1 MSYSHLTPIC
11 RGRIQALAQEGKN
24 RSEIGRIMGR
34 DRTTI
39 GRELRRNALPSGYDA
54 VTAQRRYKK
63 RRMECRPMK
72 KLEHQPLRDY
82 VFDQLPAGLTPEQ
95 VAGRLPLLFP
105 DDPKMR
111 ISHEALYQGLYC
123 DERLHCLIKHLP
135 QSRPKRRKRGQGK
148 SRRGPAIPNRV
159 GIEYRP
165 KAVEERTV
173 PGHWEGDTVVG
184 SHQQGYFVT
193 LVERHSL
200 LTLARKTDTKQADEV
215 AQAVIEA
222 MMDMP
227 ASWLKT
233 MTFDNGT
240 EFARHEDMAAAL
252 SMDIY
257 FADPYASY
265 QRGTNENTN
274 GLIRRYFPKGTDLS
288 KVTHEQLS
296 HAIEELNNRP
306 RKKLGY
312 LTPNEVVQKLL
323 NSARD
328 ALRA

>member
-1 MSYSHLTPIC
+1 
-11 RGRIQALAQEGKN
+11 
-24 RSEIGRIMGR
+24 MGR

-39 GRELRRNALPSGYDA
+39 GRELRRNGLPSGYDA
-54 VTAQRRYKK
+54 VTAQRRYEK

-95 VAGRLPLLFP
+95 VAGRLPLHFP
-105 DDPKMR
+105 GDPKMR
-111 ISHEALYQGLYC
+111 ISHEALYQGFYR
-123 DERLHCLIKHLP
+123 DERLHCLIQHLP
-135 QSRPKRRKRGQGK
+135 QARPKRRKRGQGK

-159 GIEYRP
+159 GIEHRP

-173 PGHWEGDTVVG
+173 PGHWEGDTIVG

-193 LVERHSL
+193 LVERHCL

-240 EFARHEDMAAAL
+240 EFARHEEVAAAL
-252 SMDIY
+252 PMDIY

-288 KVTHEQLS
+288 KVTHEQLN
-296 HAIEELNNRP
+296 HAIEELNS
-306 RKKLGY
+306 L
-312 LTPNEVVQKLL
+312 
-323 NSARD
+323 
-328 ALRA
+328 